1 VTRRQRVD
9 DLTTLALPEAPAL
22 APDGGEI
29 VYVLKTVD
37 ESADRDTRS
46 LWRVGTTSG
55 APRRLTHGSADF
67 APAWSPDG
75 KQVAFLRGAGGPA
88 QVWLLPVD
96 GGEPERLTALPLGAG
111 APAWSPDGTRIAFTA
126 PVDLRA
132 APGEEDQDR
141 ALRATEPVVTE
152 RLDYRA
158 DGAGLF
164 GTVRDHLHV
173 VDVQARQCRQ
183 VTDGDWHASGPA
195 WSPDSAR
202 LAFSATMAP
211 NADLVF
217 RAPAYVLDVTDP
229 AAVPELA
236 GLADGVCDSVTW
248 TGDGAALLVI
258 GRADSAVG
266 HAGLLRVPLGDGAPV
281 ENLAA
286 ALDRNVMLAR
296 TGYSPVLP
304 QLIEGGTTVV
314 FCVRDRG
321 CTHLY
326 AAAADGAGTP
336 KPVVTGAGRCASGLS
351 VGRPAGAGTAGAAAA
366 EIAVIVLATPASFG
380 EIVTVDLATG
390 TETVRTQHGAN
401 QAGVELFAK
410 QEREF
415 AISDG
420 TTVQGWLIRD
430 PAATGPQPLLL
441 DIHGG
446 HSAWNGTA
454 DPVRL
459 YHQEL
464 AARGWTVLLLNSRGS
479 DGYGE
484 QFYNAVRGAWGEAD
498 ARDLLEPVDALVAE
512 QLADPSRLAVA
523 GYSYGGYLTCY
534 LTSRDK
540 RFAAAVAGAAI
551 TDLTSFAGTTDFPVQ
566 AELGGS
572 PWEARDRYAAMSPLS
587 QVEQV
592 HTPTLILHGLA
603 DLRCPVGQAEQ
614 WHAAL
619 RARGVPVRLVLYPG
633 ASHSLMYHA
642 APSARMDYSRRLME
656 WVAQY
661 TSEANRPR
669 A

>member
-1 VTRRQRVD
+1 
-9 DLTTLALPEAPAL
+9 
-22 APDGGEI
+22 
-29 VYVLKTVD
+29 
-37 ESADRDTRS
+37 
-46 LWRVGTTSG
+46 
-55 APRRLTHGSADF
+55 
-67 APAWSPDG
+67 
-75 KQVAFLRGAGGPA
+75 
-88 QVWLLPVD
+88 
-96 GGEPERLTALPLGAG
+96 
-111 APAWSPDGTRIAFTA
+111 
-126 PVDLRA
+126 
-132 APGEEDQDR
+132 
-141 ALRATEPVVTE
+141 
-152 RLDYRA
+152 
-158 DGAGLF
+158 
-164 GTVRDHLHV
+164 
-173 VDVQARQCRQ
+173 
-183 VTDGDWHASGPA
+183 
-195 WSPDSAR
+195 
-202 LAFSATMAP
+202 
-211 NADLVF
+211 
-217 RAPAYVLDVTDP
+217 
-229 AAVPELA
+229 
-236 GLADGVCDSVTW
+236 
-248 TGDGAALLVI
+248 
-258 GRADSAVG
+258 
-266 HAGLLRVPLGDGAPV
+266 
-281 ENLAA
+281 
-286 ALDRNVMLAR
+286 
-296 TGYSPVLP
+296 
-304 QLIEGGTTVV
+304 
-314 FCVRDRG
+314 
-321 CTHLY
+321 
-326 AAAADGAGTP
+326 
-336 KPVVTGAGRCASGLS
+336 
-351 VGRPAGAGTAGAAAA
+351 
-366 EIAVIVLATPASFG
+366 
-380 EIVTVDLATG
+380 VTVDLATG